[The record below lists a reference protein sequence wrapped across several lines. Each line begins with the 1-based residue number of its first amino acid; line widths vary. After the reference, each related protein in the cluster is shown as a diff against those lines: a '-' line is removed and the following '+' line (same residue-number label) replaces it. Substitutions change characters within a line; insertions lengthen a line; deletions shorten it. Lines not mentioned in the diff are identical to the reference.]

1 MTSLTQTTIL
11 LACLAINLSAFNEE
25 GDDPTPQAALLEKAE
40 GRAEKGRYSDAAGYY
55 RQLAKKYP
63 NTPEG
68 RIGARRSQPSAYLG
82 TAPLGKEHGP
92 ASNRVDVAI
101 MGDGYQLDEM
111 KGFDKLAKDTLSLFE
126 RQKTFR
132 EYYSYFNFHR
142 VALVSKDNGVDGF
155 GRKNDT
161 ALDGHTTGTIAGHVG
176 VSGKLVGEMLDEMGE
191 HDDLAI
197 VYVKQGILGTGG
209 NGYATIGG
217 RDDKTTIHEWGHAF
231 ANLGDEYSTKTHDR
245 GSVSNRVNVSKTDDP
260 KRVPWAH
267 WIDAKTPGVGVY
279 EGASGQVRGAWK
291 PTASGCVMESGEFF
305 CEPCRESLVLHIY
318 AHVDPIE
325 SCTPPPHSRTQETY
339 IELVEFK
346 PAEFEVIVMR
356 PKTHNLEVSWWVIP
370 ESKASRG
377 KSERSGKKPG
387 QDRRSRGA
395 LPEIKEK
402 PRTTSRNN
410 KSGRHTFELKRQSLD
425 PGRYLVICR
434 AQDRTKV
441 RGDRFPWV
449 LEDKKDLLV
458 SERSWLISV
467 PTGDN

>member
-1 MTSLTQTTIL
+1 MSSLAQTALL
-11 LACLAINLSAFNEE
+11 LACLAINLSALSEE
-25 GDDPTPQAALLEKAE
+25 GDDPTPQAALLQKAE

-55 RQLAKKYP
+55 RMLAKDYP
-63 NTPEG
+63 KTPEG
-68 RIGARRSQPSAYLG
+68 RIGARRSKPSAYLG

-101 MGDGYQLDEM
+101 MGDGYQLNEM
-111 KGFDKLAKDTLSLFE
+111 KGFDKLAKATLSLFE

-155 GRKNDT
+155 GREHDT
-161 ALDGHTTGTIAGHVG
+161 ALGGHTTGTIAGHVG
-176 VSGKLVGEMLDEMGE
+176 VNGKLVGEMLDEMGE

-197 VYVKQGILGTGG
+197 VYVKQGLHGTGG
-209 NGYATIGG
+209 GGYATIGG
-217 RDDKTTIHEWGHAF
+217 REDKTTIHEWGHAF

-325 SCTPPPHSRTQETY
+325 SCTPAPHARTQETY
-339 IELVEFK
+339 IELVEFH

-370 ESKASRG
+370 EFEASRG
-377 KSERSGKKPG
+377 KSDRSGSKRDR
-387 QDRRSRGA
+387 DRRSRGA

-434 AQDRTKV
+434 ARDRTKV

-467 PTGDN
+467 PTGND